1 MVEAYPV
8 ISSVGEKDME
18 EPQPFLLKIENLT
31 KVFKIGGIVL
41 GARLTAV
48 DNVSLYL
55 ERGKPMIISIVGESG
70 CGKTTLARM
79 ILRMIEPTSGRIL
92 LEGRD
97 IFKLK
102 GKQEKWF
109 RRTIQPIFQNPMET
123 FNPLRRVDDYLFT
136 TAMKL
141 CDVSGRE
148 KAIEIVSESLS
159 SVGLDL
165 ERVAGKYPS
174 EFSGGE
180 LQRMSVARAL
190 IPRPKIIIADE
201 PVSNVDAS
209 IRMNIVNLFLDLKNK
224 YGTCFIYITHDLATT
239 YYISDLIAVMY
250 RGSIL
255 EYGPAE
261 ITITDPLHPYTETLL
276 QAVPLIGEKWERKM
290 KLSGM
295 EVKEFEAIGCKFSFR
310 CPYAEE
316 SCKQKRP
323 PLITLKD
330 GRKVACFRYHDT

>member
-1 MVEAYPV
+1 
-8 ISSVGEKDME
+8 ME
-18 EPQPFLLKIENLT
+18 NSQSFLLDVKNLT
-31 KVFKIGGIVL
+31 KVFRIGGIVL
-41 GARLTAV
+41 GTRLTAV
-48 DNVSLYL
+48 DNVSFHL
-55 ERGKPMIISIVGESG
+55 ERGEPKIISIVGESG

-79 ILRMIEPTSGRIL
+79 ILRILEPTKGTIF

-102 GKQEKWF
+102 KKEEKWF
-109 RRTIQPIFQNPMET
+109 RQTVQPIFQNPLET
-123 FNPLRRVDDYLFT
+123 FNPLRRVDDYLFS
-136 TAMKL
+136 TAMNL
-141 CDVSGRE
+141 CDVSSRE
-148 KAIEIVSESLS
+148 EAIKIVEDSLS

-165 ERVAGKYPS
+165 ERVTGKYPQ

-209 IRMNIVNLFLDLKNK
+209 IRMNIVNLFLDLRNK
-224 YGTCFIYITHDLATT
+224 YGTSFIYITHDLSTA
-239 YYISDLIAVMY
+239 YYISDLIAIMY

-255 EYGPAE
+255 EYGPADVVM
-261 ITITDPLHPYTETLL
+261 TDPLHPYTEILL
-276 QAVPLIGEKWERKM
+276 EAIPHIGEKWKGKM

-316 SCKQKRP
+316 TCRQERP

-330 GRKVACFRYHDT
+330 GRKVACFRYC

>member
-1 MVEAYPV
+1 
-8 ISSVGEKDME
+8 ME

-31 KVFKIGGIVL
+31 KVFRIGGIVL
-41 GARLTAV
+41 GTRLTAV
-48 DNVSLYL
+48 DDVSFQL
-55 ERGKPMIISIVGESG
+55 ERGEPKIMSIVGESG

-79 ILRMIEPTSGRIL
+79 ILRILEPTRGRIL

-97 IFKLK
+97 VFRLK
-102 GKQEKWF
+102 KKEEKWF
-109 RRTIQPIFQNPMET
+109 RRTVQPIFQNPLET
-123 FNPLRRVDDYLFT
+123 FNPLKRVDDYLFT
-136 TAMKL
+136 TAMKV
-141 CDVSGRE
+141 CDVPNRKE
-148 KAIEIVSESLS
+148 AVEIVKESLS

-165 ERVAGKYPS
+165 ERVTGKFPQ

-190 IPRPKIIIADE
+190 IPRPKVIIADE

-224 YGTCFIYITHDLATT
+224 YGTSFIYITHDLSTA
-239 YYISDLIAVMY
+239 YYISDIIAIMY

-261 ITITDPLHPYTETLL
+261 IVMTNPLHPYTETLL
-276 QAVPLIGEKWERKM
+276 QAIPHIGEKWEGKM

-295 EVKEFEAIGCKFSFR
+295 EVKEFETAGCKFSFR
-310 CPYAEE
+310 CPYAED
-316 SCKQKRP
+316 SCKLKRP

-330 GRKVACFRYHDT
+330 GRKVACFRYQ